1 MQWSPIYPVDEKSP
15 TFDVPHDVRVPE
27 LMTDRSYG
35 TPTALI
41 RVNWTIPTSPSA
53 CGDSPQAG
61 SRWAER
67 TPLATGSN
75 IGRGTA

>member
-41 RVNWTIPTSPSA
+41 RVNWTIPTNPSA
-53 CGDSPQAG
+53 YGIRLQCVGQ
-61 SRWAER
+61 RAER
-67 TPLATGSN
+67 
-75 IGRGTA
+75 